1 MKSIRVV
8 FIVRILLGVLF
19 FFYVRVSFLVKPLRN
34 KQTDLSE
41 PIDVYNE
48 WINELNE
55 ERDSGSEDSDSD

>member
-8 FIVRILLGVLF
+8 FIVRFLF
-19 FFYVRVSFLVKPLRN
+19 CIVFSSSRAHENERT
-34 KQTDLSE
+34 TDLSE